1 MSRKGRRTTRTRMVV
16 RVRVWVRVHQG
27 GTTPKTTAGNIHI
40 RGSHR
45 SEVDDCR
52 INKLPATASTNLRLQ
67 RVSERAILVHRKQ
80 EEWEAVWWVAHVPAH
95 PFVLRSLL
103 ALT

>member
-1 MSRKGRRTTRTRMVV
+1 MSRKGRRRRRMVV
-16 RVRVWVRVHQG
+16 KVRVWVRVHQG
-27 GTTPKTTAGNIHI
+27 GTTPTTTAGNINI

-67 RVSERAILVHRKQ
+67 RPRLQ
-80 EEWEAVWWVAHVPAH
+80 
-95 PFVLRSLL
+95 LL
-103 ALT
+103 DPMQGMS